1 MSILVMNDL
10 KVQFP
15 TPEGVVKAVNSVDL
29 ELEEGERLGLI
40 GETGSGKTVLGLAV
54 VRLLSGADVEG
65 KIDYRGR
72 DLLALDE
79 GEMRK
84 MRGREISVIFQNP
97 NSLNPVL
104 KVGDQIAESIRHVGS
119 SDGEAAKKRAVQV
132 MEAVGIPD
140 AELWAD
146 RYPHQFSGGMKERAM
161 IALGM
166 ACDPRLIIADEPTK
180 GLDAKVKAQV
190 VGLIRDGTKNKS
202 LLLITHDLSAAA
214 LICDRI
220 AVMYCGEIVEWAL
233 TKEIFTNPLHPYTE
247 GLLRSLPIMGMR
259 PIRGASPSL
268 IDVPSGCRFYPR
280 CDQAYKN
287 CARAHP
293 PLIEAGL
300 SPGHL
305 VRCFQH
311 DRS

>member
-1 MSILVMNDL
+1 MSILKINDL
-10 KVQFP
+10 EVRFP
-15 TPEGVVKAVNSVDL
+15 TPEGLVKAVNTVDL

-40 GETGSGKTVLGLAV
+40 GETGSGKTVLGLAI
-54 VRLLSGADVEG
+54 VRLLSGADVKGNIEYLRR
-65 KIDYRGR
+65 K
-72 DLLALDE
+72 LLLLDE
-79 GEMRK
+79 ADMRK

-104 KVGDQIAESIRHVGS
+104 KVGDQIAESIRLVGGS
-119 SDGEAAKKRAVQV
+119 NGEAAKEGAIQA

-161 IALGM
+161 IALGL

-180 GLDAKVKAQV
+180 GLDANVKAQV
-190 VGLIRDGTKNKS
+190 VELIREVTIDKS
-202 LLLITHDLSAAA
+202 LLFITHDLSAAA

-220 AVMYCGEIVEWAL
+220 AVMYCGEIVEWAR
-233 TKEIFTNPLHPYTE
+233 TEEIFANPLHPYTE

-259 PIRGASPSL
+259 AIRGSSPSL
-268 IDVPSGCRFYPR
+268 IDVPSGCRFHTR
-280 CDQAYKN
+280 CDRPCEN
-287 CARAHP
+287 CAKAHP
-293 PLIEAGL
+293 PLIEAES
-300 SPGHL
+300 SPGHR

-311 DRS
+311 DRG